1 MNKLP
6 WLLAFVLILGL
17 AAIFLWPRSE
27 PTPSPPVQVQET
39 PVEEEKPEVF
49 EPPPPPPM
57 AVEPEVDVDPLP
69 PLEESDDEVRQ
80 SALHLTGAEPVATYL
95 APSGVVRKIVVTV
108 DNLPRDRV
116 AMRLRAVQDLPGRF
130 VASGSEDAPV
140 LDDANFVRYR
150 AFAAVVESLDTD
162 QLIAVYRRLYPL
174 FQEAYRELGYP
185 EKTFHS
191 RVIECIDDLLEAP
204 EVRAGTR
211 LVRPKVLYEYADPAL
226 ESRSAGQKM
235 LMRMGPDNAARIKA
249 KLSEIRTELV
259 EQSRAGWPEA

>member
-6 WLLAFVLILGL
+6 WLLAIVLVVGV
-17 AAIFLWPRSE
+17 AAVILWPRTE
-27 PTPSPPVQVQET
+27 PPPPPPVQVEEA
-39 PVEEEKPEVF
+39 PVEEEEPEVF

-57 AVEPEVDVDPLP
+57 AVEPETPVAPLP
-69 PLEESDDEVRQ
+69 SLEESDDEVRQ
-80 SALHLTGAEPVATYL
+80 SVVDLVGQEPVETYL
-95 APSGVVRKIVVTV
+95 VPSSIVRKIVVTV
-108 DNLPRDRV
+108 DNLPRDKV

-130 VASGSEDAPV
+130 VASGTEDSPV
-140 LDDANFVRYR
+140 LDGANFIRYR
-150 AFAAVVESLDTD
+150 TFAAVVEAVETE
-162 QLIAVYRRLYPL
+162 QAIAAYRRLYPL

-185 EKTFHS
+185 DKAFHS
-191 RVIECIDDLLEAP
+191 RVIECIDDMLEAP

-235 LMRMGPDNAARIKA
+235 LMRMGPDNAARVKA
-249 KLSEIRTELV
+249 KLREIRTQLV